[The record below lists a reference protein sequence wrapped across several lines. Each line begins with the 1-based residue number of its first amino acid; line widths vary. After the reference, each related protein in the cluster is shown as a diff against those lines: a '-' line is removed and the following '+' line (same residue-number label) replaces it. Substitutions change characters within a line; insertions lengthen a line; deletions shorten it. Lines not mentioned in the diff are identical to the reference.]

1 MNRPRVLLG
10 LRIAFTAVCG
20 LTAVLLCV
28 LWVQGYSYPGGWGV
42 FRNSA
47 FTGFAPDE
55 LLNTPKNS
63 WILGVGANC
72 GNLTVGYGSDFWK
85 TQALMEAG
93 ARPPKLVRGFA
104 CYPMPGG
111 GWQVSIP
118 NCLGVLI
125 AVGIAGLPWL
135 PWQFSLRNLLIATT
149 LVAVVLGLAL
159 WAVGS

>member
-1 MNRPRVLLG
+1 MKHRN
-10 LRIAFTAVCG
+10 LRIAWSVAWG
-20 LTAVLLCV
+20 LIAVLLCV
-28 LWVQGYSYPGGWGV
+28 LWVRGYPGGAAV

-47 FTGFAPDE
+47 FTGFAQDD
-55 LLNTPKNS
+55 LLKTPKNS
-63 WILGVGANC
+63 WILGVGSNC
-72 GNLTVGYGSDFWK
+72 GNLTVGYCPDFWK
-85 TQALMEAG
+85 SQNLLEDG
-93 ARPPKLVRGFA
+93 ARLPMPMRGFA

-149 LVAVVLGLAL
+149 VVAAVLGLIV
-159 WAVGS
+159 WTRD